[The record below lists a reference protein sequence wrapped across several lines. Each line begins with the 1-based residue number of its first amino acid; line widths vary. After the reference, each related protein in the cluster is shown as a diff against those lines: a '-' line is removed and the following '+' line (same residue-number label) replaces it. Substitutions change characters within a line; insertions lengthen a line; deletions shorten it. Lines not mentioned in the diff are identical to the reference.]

1 MCEKITDRIESGSKF
16 SILAISEGA
25 HPKGE
30 SKTYSRAGDEV
41 YVARLGGI
49 GYAVGKFIETTCGAE
64 TRVTVL
70 GHIQRGGTPS
80 AFDRW
85 LATRYGSGAVRLA
98 AAGGFGRMVSLQD
111 AKITDV
117 SLDDVLDAPK
127 RVDVDG
133 DAVLTARALGISF
146 GD

>member
-1 MCEKITDRIESGSKF
+1 MSLWS
-16 SILAISEGA
+16 A
-25 HPKGE
+25 
-30 SKTYSRAGDEV
+30 DEV

-49 GYAVGKFIETTCGAE
+49 GHVVGKFIENACGAE

-98 AAGGFGRMVSLQD
+98 AKGGFGRMVSLSD
-111 AKITDV
+111 ARITDV
-117 SLDDVLDAPK
+117 ALEDVLDEPK
-127 RVDVDG
+127 RVDIEG
-133 DAVLTARALGISF
+133 DAVMTARALGISF